1 MKKALLLFLFFL
13 CSQYLLAQKTLKIIS
28 YNVYNYFESE
38 QERKQRFISWA
49 TTQQAD
55 VMAYQE
61 LVNINEQELAQLG
74 KSIGHPFTALAKEKG
89 YAVGISSKYPI
100 EKVKKVI
107 KGMHHGFMAVSIRDL
122 NFVVV
127 HLSPF
132 SHEKRGE
139 EIATIT
145 DSLTRWSIAEK
156 TIILGDMNS
165 LAAADSLEYN
175 RNGRLIPMLKS
186 DERSKLSNARQGH
199 LDYSVTDALLKKGF
213 LDTWSRKDHVFDF
226 SYPTLEFGPVPDSS
240 KERIDY
246 IFISKDLKK
255 RVSKAGILKDPLTDH
270 LSDHY
275 PIRIFID
282 PTTPLK

>member
-1 MKKALLLFLFFL
+1 MKKAIVLFLFIL
-13 CSQYLLAQKTLKIIS
+13 CCQNLWAQKALKIIS

-49 TTQQAD
+49 KGQDAD
-55 VMAYQE
+55 VIAYQE
-61 LVNINEQELAQLG
+61 LVNISAGELQQLG
-74 KSIGHPFTALAKEKG
+74 KAIGHTYTELAKEKG

-100 EKVKKVI
+100 TEVKKVI
-107 KGMHHGFMAVSIRDL
+107 KGMHHGFMAVKIKDL
-122 NFVVV
+122 NFVTV

-132 SHEKRGE
+132 SHEKRKE

-145 DSLTRWSIAEK
+145 DSLQRWSILKK

-165 LAAADSLEYN
+165 LAASDSLDYN

-186 DERSKLSNARQGH
+186 DESSKISNANHGH

-213 LDTWSRKDHVFDF
+213 IDTWAMKHRAFDY
-226 SYPTLEFGPVPDSS
+226 SYPSLVFGDVPNEA

-246 IFISKDLKK
+246 IFISKDLKPNI
-255 RVSKAGILKDPLTDH
+255 SKPSILKDALTGQ

-275 PIRIFID
+275 PIGILLI
-282 PTTPLK
+282 PPHS